1 MVPEELPEM
10 GMGEIKGVEIE
21 RKRGL
26 RLGVNPMK
34 LVTGVGRHTDIL
46 LKSDRQAGNSP
57 GPAGS
62 I

>member
-1 MVPEELPEM
+1 MVPEEIPEM
-10 GMGEIKGVEIE
+10 GVGGE
-21 RKRGL
+21 RGSGD
-26 RLGVNPMK
+26 RAEEGATSWGQPSEAV
-34 LVTGVGRHTDIL
+34 VGRRTDIL